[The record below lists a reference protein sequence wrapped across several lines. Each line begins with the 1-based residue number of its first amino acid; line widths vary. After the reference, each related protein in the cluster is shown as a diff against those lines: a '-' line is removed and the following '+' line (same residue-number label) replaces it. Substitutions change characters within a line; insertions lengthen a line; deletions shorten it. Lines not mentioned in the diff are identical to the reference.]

1 MVEASRRD
9 ILIGLAS
16 LAAASRGLAGPLEP
30 PATPGPPPPPP
41 FGPDD
46 VAGLERI
53 AGLAF
58 TDSERELIVRTA
70 KEHFDLVQAIAK
82 AGELPNGLAPATVFR
97 VGVPGEPERPV
108 TTGGDPRSV
117 PADPPPVPGDEESL
131 AFAPVHQLAAWMRRG
146 EISSE
151 RLVRLSLERIRRL
164 DPRLKCVIT
173 ACEDS
178 ALAEARAADRDLAA
192 GRWRGPLHGL
202 PYGLKDLFDTAGIRT
217 TWGAEPWRDRVP
229 DRDAWIVRRLRDAG
243 AVLVAKSAVG
253 ALAYGDIWFGGT
265 CRSPWNLERGSSGSS
280 AGSAAGTAAGL
291 WAFAIG
297 TETLGSIVSPCLRC
311 GAVGLRPTFGRV
323 PRTGGMSLVWSMDKI
338 GPIARSVSDT
348 ALVLAEINGFDV
360 GDPSSVER
368 PFHDDPG
375 RDARGLRIG
384 FIRKSSE
391 EGERAGLHAE
401 AIAALLDAG
410 CELVEIEPPG
420 VDPDPL
426 LIPLMV
432 EAAAAFESLTRSNRD
447 DELSWQAPEAWPN
460 TFRRAWLMPA
470 INLVQADRL
479 RRRAMETASRFFG
492 QVDAVL
498 SPCYA
503 DELLTLTNATGH
515 PSLTLPVG
523 FDAAGEPYG
532 MSLMGRLFDEGTLL
546 RAGRAL
552 ESRVGLGGRRPRLG

>member
-1 MVEASRRD
+1 MHEASRRD
-9 ILIGLAS
+9 VLVGLAA
-16 LAAASRGLAGPLEP
+16 LATASRGFARPIEP
-30 PATPGPPPPPP
+30 PASGVAAPLP

-46 VAGLERI
+46 IAGLERI
-53 AGLAF
+53 AGISF
-58 TDSERELIVRTA
+58 TEAERALIVQTA
-70 KEHFDLVQAIAK
+70 GEHVDFIRAIAK
-82 AGELPNGLAPATVFR
+82 AGELPNELAPATVFR
-97 VGVPGEPERPV
+97 AGVPGEPERPV
-108 TTGGDPRSV
+108 TVGGDPRSL
-117 PADPPPVPGDEESL
+117 PADSPAVPGDDTSL

-146 EISSE
+146 EITSE

-164 DPRLKCVIT
+164 DPKLRCVIT
-173 ACEDS
+173 VCEER
-178 ALAEARAADRDLAA
+178 AIEEARAADRDLAA

-229 DRDAWIVRRLRDAG
+229 DRDAWIVRRLHDAG
-243 AVLVAKSAVG
+243 AVLVAKTAVG

-265 CRSPWNLERGSSGSS
+265 CRSPWNADKGSSGSS
-280 AGSAAGTAAGL
+280 AGSASGTAAGL

-311 GAVGLRPTFGRV
+311 GTSGLRPTFGRV
-323 PRTGGMSLVWSMDKI
+323 PRTGGMSLVWSMDKVGAI
-338 GPIARSVSDT
+338 TRSVSDT
-348 ALVLAEINGFDV
+348 GLVLAEINGFDE

-384 FIRKSSE
+384 FVRKSCE
-391 EGERAGLHAE
+391 EGERAGLHAT
-401 AIAALLDAG
+401 AIAALRDAG
-410 CELVEIEPPG
+410 CELVEIEPPP
-420 VDPDPL
+420 VDVTPLLVPL
-426 LIPLMV
+426 LI
-432 EAAAAFESLTRSNRD
+432 EAAAAFEQLTRSNRD
-447 DELSWQAPEAWPN
+447 DELSWQQPEAWPN

-470 INLVQADRL
+470 IDLVQADRL
-479 RRRAMETASRFFG
+479 RRRAMGVASRFFG

-552 ESRVGLGGRRPRLG
+552 ESRVGLGGRRPPLG